1 MYMYLISSSR
11 YLGSVHIHYHHLN
24 VRNTVVG
31 VGLDVVTD
39 VCTISVLKM
48 ESLVALPKGN
58 TRDGSRAV
66 GYIEPQVLAHLA
78 DTACAMV
85 VD

>member
-31 VGLDVVTD
+31 IGLDVVTD
-39 VCTISVLKM
+39 VCAISVLKM
-48 ESLVALPKGN
+48 ESLVALSK
-58 TRDGSRAV
+58 RDAGDGCRAV